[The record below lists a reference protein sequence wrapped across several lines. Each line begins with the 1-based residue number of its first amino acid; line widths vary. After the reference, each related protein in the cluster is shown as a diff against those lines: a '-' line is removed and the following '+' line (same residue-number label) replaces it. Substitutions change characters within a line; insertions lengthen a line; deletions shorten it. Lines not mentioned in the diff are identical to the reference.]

1 MIQIN
6 LLGLP
11 KPKKGKRAAAAASV
25 PGEGPNP
32 AILIGIA
39 VVLSFVVLGFMYV
52 KVANEKSRIDADMKK
67 AQIESQQLA
76 DAKAKADQMDAQS
89 KLLDQRVKVIED
101 LRAKRSGPVDL
112 LTMIGDTV
120 NNTDG
125 VWLTTMKDDGK
136 SLSLD
141 GSALSVQQVANLM
154 KNLEATGQFKSVELK
169 ETAQDDQVKDMQ
181 QFNFTLTCEKAEKPA
196 QPTSGTAAPAA
207 ADKKM

>member
-11 KPKKGKRAAAAASV
+11 KPKKGKRSASAASV

-32 AILIGIA
+32 VILIGIA
-39 VVLSFVVLGFMYV
+39 LVLSFVVLGFMYMR
-52 KVANEKSRIDADMKK
+52 VANEKATIEANMKK
-67 AQIESQQLA
+67 AQLEAQQLA
-76 DAKAKADQMDAQS
+76 DAKVKADQMEAQS

-101 LRAKRSGPVDL
+101 LRSKRSGPVDL
-112 LTMIGDTV
+112 LSMIGDTV

-125 VWLTTMKDDGK
+125 VWLTTMKEDGTK
-136 SLSLD
+136 INLD

-154 KNLEATGQFKSVELK
+154 KNLQGTGYFKTVELK

-181 QFNFTLTCEKAEKPA
+181 QFNFTLTCEKADKPA
-196 QPTSGTAAPAA
+196 QPTSGSAAPTT

>member
-6 LLGLP
+6 LLGVP
-11 KPKKGKRAAAAASV
+11 KPKKGKRSAAAASM

-32 AILIGIA
+32 IILIGITA
-39 VVLSFVVLGFMYV
+39 LIAIVVLGFMYV
-52 KVANEKSRIDADMKK
+52 KVVNEKSTIEANMKK
-67 AQIESQQLA
+67 AEIEAQQLA
-76 DAKAKADQMDAQS
+76 DAKAKADQMEAQS

-101 LRAKRSGPVDL
+101 LRAKRSGPVEL

-125 VWLTTMKDDGK
+125 VWLLTMKDDGSK
-136 SLSLD
+136 IDLN

-154 KNLEATGQFKSVELK
+154 KNLQGTGYFKSIELK

-181 QFNFTLTCEKAEKPA
+181 QFNFTLVCEKADKT
-196 QPTSGTAAPAA
+196 QPGSTAAPAS